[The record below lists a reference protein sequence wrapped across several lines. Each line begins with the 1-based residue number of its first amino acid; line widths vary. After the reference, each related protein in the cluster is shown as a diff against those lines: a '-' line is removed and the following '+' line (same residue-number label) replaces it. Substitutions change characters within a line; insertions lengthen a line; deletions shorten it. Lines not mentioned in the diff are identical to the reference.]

1 MKLFGRLAIGVAAG
15 LITLAA
21 CSAEKTVPPVPG
33 GAPQD
38 GVLEF
43 PLPEVEPRERWRIEI
58 PPGLQEAA
66 QADGAVLVTGFEVHG
81 RELEE
86 SDCAMEFTV
95 DYARGSKDAERL
107 AQPTPSAAEGKAGL
121 ERHREQFFESFD
133 VASAEEFDE
142 KYRDETPVSDTGYGE
157 SLQEYWAE
165 GRYETW
171 AEVRQA
177 YFADLEAAIEQEVEE
192 AARSS
197 DIENVGQNLGFYSP
211 QPLSAL
217 DDSFPESGPYIS
229 DDYRTIIVIQSCAY
243 VPSDS
248 EEDYPAFES
257 YRFWFPFDEEGR
269 EGTSTLASVDLTVV
283 SGGKVAV
290 LGGDARGWSKGFG
303 ATWERGAQ

>member
-1 MKLFGRLAIGVAAG
+1 MLEVVIGW
-15 LITLAA
+15 
-21 CSAEKTVPPVPG
+21 
-33 GAPQD
+33 
-38 GVLEF
+38 
-43 PLPEVEPRERWRIEI
+43 EVEEKCRRWNS
-58 PPGLQEAA
+58 
-66 QADGAVLVTGFEVHG
+66 GF
-81 RELEE
+81 
-86 SDCAMEFTV
+86 
-95 DYARGSKDAERL
+95 
-107 AQPTPSAAEGKAGL
+107 
-121 ERHREQFFESFD
+121 RHR
-133 VASAEEFDE
+133 
-142 KYRDETPVSDTGYGE
+142 YGE